1 MYRRPALQPYF
12 RQIIM
17 TLLTRMQQNKTN
29 NYVYYFAYFL
39 LYLLAINVDGLT
51 PDFLIQTVDEIQS
64 GYHDRFIACAD
75 QALTGFLTQA
85 VVSNHVQLHH
95 PANLAVS
102 PERPQSSSR
111 RPNTATHAKHAR
123 AKRA

>member
-75 QALTGFLTQA
+75 QALTG
-85 VVSNHVQLHH
+85 VSHTGCGLK
-95 PANLAVS
+95 S
-102 PERPQSSSR
+102 RPTSSSR
-111 RPNTATHAKHAR
+111 KSRS
-123 AKRA
+123 